1 MEKQVLAFDFG
12 ASSGRAMLGTLRDGS
27 LSMQEIHRFSNDPV
41 SVHGTL
47 YWDVLRLFHEIRAGI
62 SKAVQ
67 LGGFDSIGIDTWGV
81 DFGLLDQDGRLL
93 ENPVHYR
100 DLRTSGMPPLVFDR
114 ISRPEIYRIA
124 GIQYMRINTLY
135 QLMYLSQCRPELLR
149 QARQLL
155 FLPDLFAY
163 FLTGER
169 RCEITIASTSNLLD
183 AKEKTISPR
192 LLEAVSVPEELFPP
206 VIRPGEA
213 YGTLSAELCEELG
226 CKPVPVIAVCTHDT
240 ASAVV
245 SVPASDPDFAYISS
259 GTWSL
264 FGTELSAP
272 VLTPE
277 AEASNFTN
285 ETGFGGTTR
294 FLKNIMGLWVI
305 QESRRQWLREGAQ
318 CGYDTLEQEALQ
330 AEPFRCYIDIDAPE
344 FETPGNL
351 PKRIR
356 AFCERT
362 GQFVPQTRGEVMRC
376 IYQSLAMKYRRTFD
390 SLRRLTGREFT
401 HLHVIGGGIKDTL
414 LCRMTAQ
421 ACGVPVLAGPAEAT
435 AMGNVAVQLIA
446 AGELKDLSDA
456 RAVIR
461 HSVQPAEYLPSQTEA
476 WNTAYQTYE
485 AILQKEE
492 QQS

>member
-1 MEKQVLAFDFG
+1 MEKRVLAFDFG
-12 ASSGRAMLGTLRDGS
+12 ASSGRAMLASLQDGAITL
-27 LSMQEIHRFSNDPV
+27 QEIHRFSNDPV
-41 SVHGTL
+41 AVRGTL
-47 YWDVLRLFHEIRAGI
+47 YWDVLRLFHEIKTGI
-62 SKAVQ
+62 AKAVQ

-81 DFGLLDQDGRLL
+81 DFGLLDRAGRLL

-100 DLRTSGMPPLVFDR
+100 DLRTDGIPPLLFEQIPRREVYG
-114 ISRPEIYRIA
+114 IS
-124 GIQYMRINTLY
+124 GIQFMRINTLY
-135 QLMYLSQCRPELLR
+135 QLASLSRQRPELLER
-149 QARQLL
+149 ADQLL

-169 RCEITIASTSNLLD
+169 RCEVTVASTSNLLD
-183 AKEKTISPR
+183 ARAKTVSPR
-192 LLEAVSVPEELFPP
+192 LLDAAGVPERLFAPM
-206 VIRPGEA
+206 IQPGEQ
-213 YGTLSAELCEELG
+213 YGVLSPELCEELG
-226 CKPVPVIAVCTHDT
+226 CPPVPVTAVCTHDT

-245 SVPASDPDFAYISS
+245 SVPASGTDFAYISS

-264 FGTELSAP
+264 FGTELPVP

-277 AEASNFTN
+277 AEAFNFTN

-318 CGYDTLEQEALQ
+318 CGYDTLEREALE

-351 PKRIR
+351 PRRIR

-362 GQFVPQTRGEVMRC
+362 GQPVPQTRGEVMRC
-376 IYQSLAMKYRRTFD
+376 IYQSLAMKYRRTFHI
-390 SLRRLTGREFT
+390 LRRLTGREFS

-414 LCRMTAQ
+414 LCRMTAE

-435 AMGNVAVQLIA
+435 AMGNAAVQLIA
-446 AGELKDLSDA
+446 LGELDGLSGA
-456 RAVIR
+456 REAVR
-461 HSVQPAEYLPSQTEA
+461 RSVQPAEYQPSRDAVWDEA
-476 WNTAYQTYE
+476 AKTFE
-485 AILQKEE
+485 AVLQKEE
-492 QQS
+492 SQ